1 MNRNK
6 AILLAAVFGCSA
18 FMAAPSM
25 SNLLNKGEIQEI
37 AEEAYLYA
45 FPMVM
50 AYAIM
55 YENNIDKNSSQYK
68 GSFNQIVNESRVF
81 TPKDTSIVTPN
92 SDTPYSILMMDLRAE
107 PMVICVPKIEKD
119 RYYSVQLTSQYT
131 FNFGYIGSRATGN
144 EAACYGVAGTNW
156 DGKTPGKIRK
166 IFQSETEFAIG
177 IFRTQLFNA
186 DDMDNVKK
194 IQENYKILPL
204 STFLNQPAPKAA
216 PEIAWPKIDKKLA
229 ESDPF
234 TYLNF
239 LLQFAPPVGSA
250 VVEKSLRERFAKIGI
265 MAGKPFAM
273 DRFSPEQKAE
283 IENGIKSAREKIKLQ
298 TTKLGTEQNHWRVAT
313 DGFGDRAALKDNWT
327 LRAAAAMAGIYGND
341 AVEALYP
348 LTKLDSKG
356 KPLDGSKHNYT
367 LTFPANQLPPVKA
380 FWSVTMYD
388 GKTQLLIENPINRY
402 LINSPML
409 PSLKK
414 NPDGSL
420 TLYIQKESPGKD
432 KESNWLPAPD
442 GSIYLVMRLYWPKDS
457 ALKGRWKPP
466 AVKVE

>member
-1 MNRNK
+1 MKHNK
-6 AILLAAVFGCSA
+6 AIWHAAMIGFSVLLTTPA
-18 FMAAPSM
+18 M
-25 SNLLNKGEIQEI
+25 SHSLEKGEVQKI

-50 AYAIM
+50 AYGIL
-55 YENNIDKNSSQYK
+55 YENNIDKTASQYK
-68 GSFNQIVNESRVF
+68 GPLNQIANESRVF
-81 TPKDTSIVTPN
+81 TPKDTSVVTPN
-92 SDTPYSILMMDLRAE
+92 SDTPYSVLMMDLRTE
-107 PMVICVPKIEKD
+107 PMVICVPKIEKE

-144 EAACYGVAGTNW
+144 EAGCYGVTGPHW
-156 DGKTPGKIRK
+156 DGKTPGKLK
-166 IFQSETEFAIG
+166 KMFQSETEFAAG

-194 IQENYKILPL
+194 IQEQYKILPL
-204 STFLNQPAPKAA
+204 STFLNQPTPKAA
-216 PEIAWPKIDKKLA
+216 PQVAWPKIDKKSM

-250 VVEKSLRERFAKIGI
+250 AVEKPLRERFAKIGI
-265 MAGKPFAM
+265 EAGKSFTT
-273 DRFSPEQKAE
+273 DKFSPEQKVE
-283 IENGIKSAREKIKLQ
+283 LENGMKSALEKIKHQ
-298 TTKLGTEQNHWRVAT
+298 TTMLGREENNWRVT
-313 DGFGDRAALKDNWT
+313 TNGFGDRAMLKDNWT

-348 LTKLDSKG
+348 MTKRDSKG
-356 KPLDGSKHNYT
+356 ELLDGSKHQYT

-388 GKTQLLIENPINRY
+388 GKSQLLIENPINRY
-402 LINSPML
+402 LINSSML
-409 PSLKK
+409 PNLKK

-420 TLYIQKESPGKD
+420 TLYIQKDSPGPE

-442 GSIYLVMRLYWPKDS
+442 GPIYLVMRLYWPKES
-457 ALKGRWKPP
+457 ALKGRWKPQG
-466 AVKVE
+466 VKVE